1 MMEASNHTDEL
12 PYESHDLSFSRLVL
26 MLVLVLGVLSGVPFR
41 SVWGGIVSGIAR
53 VALRG
58 ISPSPG
64 PLYIALHLPL
74 NSRY

>member
-53 VALRG
+53 VGFSHRDRERV
-58 ISPSPG
+58 
-64 PLYIALHLPL
+64 LP
-74 NSRY
+74 RTPFKF